1 VAEAQKATEISTSA
15 TPSFATEVLVRFAD
29 CDPAGIVFYPRFLE
43 MFNNL
48 VEDWCSA
55 GLNFSFDEIVMQ
67 RGWGL
72 PTVHLETDFIAPCRL
87 GEVLTA
93 RLFVRK
99 IGRSS
104 IHADIVLCG
113 PDVTDRVRGKV
124 VLVLTD
130 RREHRAIAFPD
141 ELRNK
146 ILTCVVPGGC
156 DQKNEED

>member
-1 VAEAQKATEISTSA
+1 MTDARKTTETSTTA
-15 TPSFATEVLVRFAD
+15 GPSFTTEVLVRFAD

-48 VEDWCSA
+48 VEDWCSE
-55 GLNFSFDEIVMQ
+55 GLNFSFDEIVVQ

-72 PTVHLETDFIAPCRL
+72 PTVHLESDFILPCRL
-87 GEVLTA
+87 GEVLA
-93 RLFVRK
+93 AKLFVRK
-99 IGRSS
+99 IGKSS

-113 PDVTDRVRGKV
+113 PDQTDRVRGKV

-141 ELRNK
+141 DLRDR
-146 ILTCVVPGGC
+146 ILTFVVPG
-156 DQKNEED
+156 